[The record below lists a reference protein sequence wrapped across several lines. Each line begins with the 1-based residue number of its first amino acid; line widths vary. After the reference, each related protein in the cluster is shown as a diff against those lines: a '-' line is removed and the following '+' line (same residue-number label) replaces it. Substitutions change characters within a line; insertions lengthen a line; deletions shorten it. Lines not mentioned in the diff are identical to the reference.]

1 MVSMVHEL
9 PESVATRQVTTDRL
23 TTNLLVSGDPDGVP
37 ICLVHGNV
45 SSSRFWAELMA
56 DVPDEYRVIAPDL
69 RGYGESE
76 ARPVDATRGVRDFT
90 EDLAEL
96 FDELGVEKVALVG
109 WSIGGGIAMQYAID
123 HPATLTDLVLVSTM
137 SPYGFGGTTR
147 DGTPCQPDYAGTGG
161 GLANDEFVERL
172 AEGDTSAD
180 ADASPRSV
188 MHAFYVGPDHE
199 FDPDTADAYVEAMCT
214 TVVGEA
220 NYPGDTQPSE
230 NWPGVAPGD
239 QGVLNA
245 ISPKYFDTSALT
257 DIDPKPPVLWIR
269 GDADQIVSDASFFDA
284 GFLGQV
290 GELPDW
296 PGEDIYPPQ
305 PMNDQTRDVLES
317 YADNGGQ
324 FIEETFESVGHS
336 PHIER
341 PEQFRSVLLEFL
353 RI

>member
-1 MVSMVHEL
+1 MAIEL
-9 PESVATRQVTTDRL
+9 PESVTTRQVTTDRL
-23 TTNLLVSGDPDGVP
+23 TTNLLVSGDPDGTPV
-37 ICLVHGNV
+37 CLVHGNV

-56 DVPDEYRVIAPDL
+56 DIPDEYRVFAPDL

-76 ARPVDATRGVRDFT
+76 TKPVDATRGVRDFT
-90 EDLAEL
+90 EDLAAL
-96 FDELGVEKVALVG
+96 FDELGVEKVALAG

-123 HPATLTDLVLVSTM
+123 HPETLTDLVLVSTM

-161 GLANDEFVERL
+161 GLANEEFVERL
-172 AEGDTSAD
+172 AEGDTSAE

-199 FDPDTADAYVEAMCT
+199 FAPEIADTYVEAMCT
-214 TVVGEA
+214 TVVGEE
-220 NYPGDTQPSE
+220 NYPGDAEPSE

-239 QGVLNA
+239 TGILNA

-257 DIDPKPPVLWIR
+257 DIDPKPPVLWVR
-269 GDADQIVSDASFFDA
+269 GDADQIVSDTSFFDA

-296 PGEDIYPPQ
+296 PGKDVYPPQ
-305 PMNDQTRDVLES
+305 RMTDQTRDVLES
-317 YADNGGQ
+317 YADNGGRYT
-324 FIEETFESVGHS
+324 EETFEGVGHS

-341 PEQFRSVLLEFL
+341 PEQFRSVLIEFL
-353 RI
+353 SP